1 MIWGVCICTYG
12 HSRCLSCNESICSAG
27 NAGSIP
33 GLGRVFL
40 PEESCE
46 RVGHNLV
53 TKHNNK
59 IHVYVC
65 VLCCA
70 SHWASLVAQL
80 VKNSPTIQETR
91 FDPWIGKI
99 PCRRAWHLTPV
110 FLPGESAWTEEPGG
124 LQPMGSQSIEHNWV
138 PKYSTAHSIITGA
151 AICWA
156 LLRG

>member
-1 MIWGVCICTYG
+1 MILGVCIYTYG
-12 HSRCLSCNESICSAG
+12 HSQWLSCNDSTCNAG

-33 GLGRVFL
+33 GLRRSPREGKGYPLQYSGLENSMDCIVL
-40 PEESCE
+40 LSL

-110 FLPGESAWTEEPGG
+110 FLPGESARTEEPGG
-124 LQPMGSQSIEHNWV
+124 P
-138 PKYSTAHSIITGA
+138 
-151 AICWA
+151 
-156 LLRG
+156 